1 MSSPLA
7 GVDFNHPPAILRRFS
22 AWQWRGDRL
31 TPLIGA
37 AATKPGSPTP
47 AGPVL
52 SSKTLAP
59 GSSGTAARVGGATGA
74 AAERGEESAIQALRA
89 RGLRRGVSAVA
100 IVALLGGCVTTQEQ
114 RIGAA
119 DPADQCRPFVV
130 ALDSTGNFFAEDIIK
145 GAVIGAAGGAIL
157 GGILGGNVRGAA
169 IGAATGAI
177 AGAAAGYWYALNQQ
191 SRDQAVLAT
200 RVQNDLSRENAEID
214 RSQQAFDALI
224 DCRFAQ
230 AKQLRLDVAEKRL
243 TLEQGRAR
251 MAQIRAWTE
260 RDIALA
266 RQINA
271 RIETRG
277 AEFEAAAENLQP
289 GTKSQ
294 IAAQKA
300 AAPAARQAVTTRATP
315 VRLRPDPAAPEIAQL
330 APRETVTVT
339 GGRDGFAL
347 VETPSGMRGY
357 APADTLRIGTA
368 SVVTPRSVVSG
379 GTDVQTLAATNVAKR
394 DNFSQSV
401 QVAER
406 AAASGFEL
414 TS

>member
-1 MSSPLA
+1 MRA
-7 GVDFNHPPAILRRFS
+7 FRATRLR
-22 AWQWRGDRL
+22 Q
-31 TPLIGA
+31 
-37 AATKPGSPTP
+37 
-47 AGPVL
+47 
-52 SSKTLAP
+52 
-59 GSSGTAARVGGATGA
+59 
-74 AAERGEESAIQALRA
+74 
-89 RGLRRGVSAVA
+89 GVSALA
-100 IVALLGGCVTTQEQ
+100 IAALLGGCVTTQEQ
-114 RIGAA
+114 RIGDA
-119 DPADQCRPFVV
+119 DPSDQCRPYVV

-145 GAVIGAAGGAIL
+145 GAVLGAAGGAIL
-157 GGILGGNVRGAA
+157 GGLLSGSARGAA

-177 AGAAAGYWYALNQQ
+177 AGAATGYWYALNQQ

-200 RVQNDLSRENAEID
+200 RVQTDLSRENAEID
-214 RSQQAFDALI
+214 RSQQAFNALM

-230 AKQLRLDVAEKRL
+230 AKAVRQDVADKRL
-243 TLEQGRAR
+243 TLDQGRAR
-251 MAQIRAWTE
+251 MAQIRSWTE

-277 AEFEAAAENLQP
+277 AEFETAAENLQP

-300 AAPAARQAVTTRATP
+300 AAPASRQAVATRAAP

-330 APRETVTVT
+330 SPRETVTVT
-339 GGRDGFAL
+339 GGQDGFAL
-347 VETPSGMRGY
+347 VETPSGLRGY
-357 APADTLRIGTA
+357 APADTLRVGTTRVATPSSA
-368 SVVTPRSVVSG
+368 SPSA
-379 GTDVQTLAATNVAKR
+379 TDVQTLAATNVAKR

-406 AAASGFEL
+406 AAAGGFEL